1 MNDLCLKIFKK
12 VYGPLETAN
21 QNDVDFVSEKWTQ
34 SHLAKK
40 EPGRTRKI
48 TLKKLK
54 SEFEFS

>member
-1 MNDLCLKIFKK
+1 MFKILK

-34 SHLAKK
+34 NHSAKK

-54 SEFEFS
+54 SEFVFS